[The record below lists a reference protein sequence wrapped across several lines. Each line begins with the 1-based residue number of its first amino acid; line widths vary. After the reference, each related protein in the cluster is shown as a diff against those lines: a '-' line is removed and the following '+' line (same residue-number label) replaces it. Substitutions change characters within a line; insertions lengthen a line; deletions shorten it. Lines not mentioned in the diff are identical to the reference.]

1 MTRLHTDGISNCT
14 QKTSRALLLF
24 LFVILGF
31 SLDVLLLAALLASCL
46 TCWITFGPRVQYL
59 EMYVCCLS
67 TLVIGTW

>member
-1 MTRLHTDGISNCT
+1 MTRLHTRDLQSP
-14 QKTSRALLLF
+14 S
-24 LFVILGF
+24 
-31 SLDVLLLAALLASCL
+31 SVLVRHPGVQSGCAVAEAALLASCL